1 MTNNEIIFEN
11 VRASFTPAQLAEL
24 VQATYTAEQIAARRA
39 NITITVDEGSAD
51 TAEDIFTAMLAADQF
66 HTFAEWKRMGYSV
79 KKGAKSAITC
89 QLWKYTDKPGKA
101 AREAAEAAGKDAPET
116 DPHFYMAKAHL
127 FHALQVETPSVDPA
141 QADTLAGLH
150 RTKQPSPRSKTQ
162 KQDQEEHKM
171 KFTGRYTA
179 ATAKALKGSPR
190 LVCQVTED
198 GTIYVCNGFLLCT
211 MNPPEYAATVQG
223 FTCCEPGNWTLD
235 KDGKHE
241 DDAHKLDLVRL
252 YADTLKANADAQPLQ
267 RSPLTVQTP
276 KAAAVCYYNA
286 AADFAAI
293 YDTKFIAAL
302 HPAAQLRTTSAISAA
317 VAYCDDEPFAVVMPI
332 KAEPETVRAVRA
344 FFTEAAEDNAKTGEA
359 DKLRAELAQSQE
371 EAATLRGDLYRAA
384 NEIDELKNK
393 LAELHET
400 KTEQPAAEAVEP
412 KTAAEIIA
420 ARWAEVDGLTATIKG
435 ATTAAP
441 VVWLAGDTKPHEKEI
456 EAAGGKWSGKKNAY
470 YFRVA

>member
-1 MTNNEIIFEN
+1 
-11 VRASFTPAQLAEL
+11 
-24 VQATYTAEQIAARRA
+24 
-39 NITITVDEGSAD
+39 
-51 TAEDIFTAMLAADQF
+51 
-66 HTFAEWKRMGYSV
+66 
-79 KKGAKSAITC
+79 
-89 QLWKYTDKPGKA
+89 
-101 AREAAEAAGKDAPET
+101 
-116 DPHFYMAKAHL
+116 
-127 FHALQVETPSVDPA
+127 
-141 QADTLAGLH
+141 
-150 RTKQPSPRSKTQ
+150 
-162 KQDQEEHKM
+162 M

-223 FTCCEPGNWTLD
+223 FTCCEPGNWTID
-235 KDGKHE
+235 KDGKRE

-359 DKLRAELAQSQE
+359 DKLRADLAQSQE

-393 LAELHET
+393 LAELHEA
-400 KTEQPAAEAVEP
+400 KMEQPAAEAVEP
-412 KTAAEIIA
+412 KTAAGHLGRAALNKATRPHAQNQIAKQEEHKMKTAGYWPCRNEIINAHLSTPHKYEPFTELFDVGQLA
-420 ARWAEVDGLTATIKG
+420 AIRDKYGADLYRECYADAAHEVMEAANVTTHLRALGVECKPIFTPDDCHVNYIAVFSLGN
-435 ATTAAP
+435 TTAQRIN
-441 VVWLAGDTKPHEKEI
+441 EI
-456 EAAGGKWSGKKNAY
+456 ARKADLCVL
-470 YFRVA
+470 FQCPTH